1 MFFYFIHTEKKG
13 FSTGLCLCRSLLSC
27 FCLLAHLWSH
37 LLLFQGGQILALLP
51 FCFWQK
57 VTCSLFTT
65 VKYYRLCLWLDERW
79 IFTVA
84 RFSYCLVSCVSRK
97 NFRRAFFMCKSQY
110 VWSKYILS
118 YDPYGLAH
126 TIVKADV
133 CRTER
138 VDMSKSWKSRPALHS
153 HDFVVYVLGQS
164 STKMLISSSLLDKQ
178 IIIITS

>member
-1 MFFYFIHTEKKG
+1 MFFISYILSRLMFLSVILFLKESHVLVVHLCKVLS
-13 FSTGLCLCRSLLSC
+13 FVSLTGR
-27 FCLLAHLWSH
+27 
-37 LLLFQGGQILALLP
+37 
-51 FCFWQK
+51 
-57 VTCSLFTT
+57 
-65 VKYYRLCLWLDERW
+65 RW

>member
-1 MFFYFIHTEKKG
+1 
-13 FSTGLCLCRSLLSC
+13 
-27 FCLLAHLWSH
+27 
-37 LLLFQGGQILALLP
+37 
-51 FCFWQK
+51 
-57 VTCSLFTT
+57 
-65 VKYYRLCLWLDERW
+65 
-79 IFTVA
+79 
-84 RFSYCLVSCVSRK
+84 
-97 NFRRAFFMCKSQY
+97 MCKSQY

-118 YDPYGLAH
+118 YDPYGHAH

-153 HDFVVYVLGQS
+153 HDFAVYVLGQS

>member
-1 MFFYFIHTEKKG
+1 MMFFISYILRRKVFQQAYV
-13 FSTGLCLCRSLLSC
+13 SVGLCSLV
-27 FCLLAHLWSH
+27 FVFLLIYEVIYCYLKASK
-37 LLLFQGGQILALLP
+37 
-51 FCFWQK
+51 FWQK
-57 VTCSLFTT
+57 VACSLFTS
-65 VKYYRLCLWLDERW
+65 VKYYRLCLWLDKRW

-84 RFSYCLVSCVSRK
+84 RFSYCLVSWVSRK
-97 NFRRAFFMCKSQY
+97 NFRRAFFLCQSRY

-138 VDMSKSWKSRPALHS
+138 VDMSKWKSRPALHS

-164 STKMLISSSLLDKQ
+164 SAKMLISSSLLDKQ